1 MLRDDPHFQRIYA
14 QVLKMW
20 RAMDHGTPDEVDA
33 ETQALTQLIEASETN
48 REP

>member
-20 RAMDHGTPDEVDA
+20 RAMDHGTPDEIET
-33 ETQALTQLIEASETN
+33 ETQALTDLIEESERT
-48 REP
+48 RAA